1 MKFTTKKLVTL
12 AMLAA
17 VAYIV
22 SLFQVSVFPAP
33 MDFLKLEAKDS
44 IIAMAGFFLD
54 PLSAFFI
61 SLVVSLIEMI
71 TISTS
76 GPIGALMNTMSTCA
90 FACTAAF
97 IYKRRHKLSGALIG
111 LILGSIAMTV
121 AMLLW
126 NWLITPLYQGWP
138 RSVVE
143 AALIPYFLPFNAL
156 KAGLNTAL
164 TMFLYKPLVN
174 TLRKIGLLEK
184 SSSSSA
190 PGGSKLGFYLVAAAV
205 LVSCVLGCLVLMGIL

>member
-1 MKFTTKKLVTL
+1 MNC
-12 AMLAA
+12 
-17 VAYIV
+17 
-22 SLFQVSVFPAP
+22 
-33 MDFLKLEAKDS
+33 
-44 IIAMAGFFLD
+44 
-54 PLSAFFI
+54 LS
-61 SLVVSLIEMI
+61 SC
-71 TISTS
+71 T
-76 GPIGALMNTMSTCA
+76 

-164 TMFLYKPLVN
+164 TMFLYKPVVN